1 MRLTI
6 TGTDV
11 VAKRIDAVPD
21 KIQQGVAI
29 IAERIF
35 DRAIEGAE
43 SHRKTGALVRSLGTN
58 PIKIKGGYTIKSRG
72 DIAPHNVF
80 VHFGTRPRTI
90 KPKNKK
96 ELRSTVGGVFAFSK
110 IVKHGG
116 YKGDPFIFRAAD
128 SVANE
133 IDDIFSGVLK
143 DA

>member
-11 VAKRIDAVPD
+11 VIKRIDAVPD
-21 KIQQGVAI
+21 KIKQGVAI

-58 PIKIKGGYTIKSRG
+58 PIKIKGGYSIVSSG
-72 DIAPHNVF
+72 EIAPHNVF
-80 VHFGTRPRTI
+80 VHFGTRPHTI

-96 ELRSTVGGVFAFSK
+96 ALRFPVGGAFAFARM
-110 IVKHGG
+110 VKHGG

>member
-11 VAKRIDAVPD
+11 VAKRIDALPD
-21 KIQQGVAI
+21 KIKQGVAI

-58 PIKIKGGYTIKSRG
+58 PIKIKGGYSIRSSG
-72 DIAPHNVF
+72 EIAPHNVF
-80 VHFGTRPRTI
+80 VHFGRQGRIYPR
-90 KPKNKK
+90 KK
-96 ELRSTVGGVFAFSK
+96 KALRFAVNGVFIFAKS
-110 IVKHGG
+110 VRG